1 VVELAGEVPREF
13 HWKYWSKADPFVNR
27 ERVRDELVDVLHFVG
42 NILVS
47 IGVTDD
53 ELEEAYREKQEI
65 NRQRQLDRYVA
76 ASGKE
81 SDD

>member
-1 VVELAGEVPREF
+1 M
-13 HWKYWSKADPFVNR
+13 NR
-27 ERVRDELVDVLHFVG
+27 ERVLDELVDVLHFVA
-42 NILVS
+42 NMLVA

-53 ELEEAYREKQEI
+53 EFEAAYQQKQAV

-81 SDD
+81 